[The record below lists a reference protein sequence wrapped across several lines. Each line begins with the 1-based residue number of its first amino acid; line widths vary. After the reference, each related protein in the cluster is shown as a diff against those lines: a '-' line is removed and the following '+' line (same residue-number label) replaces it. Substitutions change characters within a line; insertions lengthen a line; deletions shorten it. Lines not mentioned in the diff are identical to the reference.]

1 MSVKPS
7 AETLVEQHLDALY
20 GLAKAW
26 TRDPDLAQ
34 DLVHRSFLKAFE
46 RRGQLRDPASARAWL
61 VAILRHEI
69 AGEHRAR
76 GRFLDWDAEDF
87 ENLPQAEEPEEAWR
101 PDLLEGL
108 QAALDRLADGH
119 RQVLLLRYQQEL
131 SYEAIAGIL
140 GVALGTVMSR
150 LHRAKTALKVELAA
164 DEPEGRVSG

>member
-1 MSVKPS
+1 MKPS

-20 GLAKAW
+20 GMAKAW

-34 DLVHRSFLKAFE
+34 DLVHRCFLKAFE
-46 RRGQLRDPASARAWL
+46 RRSQLREPGSARAWL
-61 VAILRHEI
+61 IAILRNEI

-87 ENLPQAEEPEEAWR
+87 EALPHADESTEPWR
-101 PDLLEGL
+101 PELLEAL
-108 QAALDRLADGH
+108 PAALDRLADGH

-140 GVALGTVMSR
+140 DVALGTVMSR
-150 LHRAKTALKVELAA
+150 LHRAKTALKVELAD
-164 DEPEGRVSG
+164 DEPGRRGTG

>member
-1 MSVKPS
+1 MKPS
-7 AETLVEQHLDALY
+7 AEALVEQHLDALY
-20 GLAKAW
+20 GMAKAW

-34 DLVHRSFLKAFE
+34 DLVHRCFLKAFE
-46 RRGQLRDPASARAWL
+46 RRGQLRDPGSARAWL
-61 VAILRHEI
+61 VAILRNEI

-87 ENLPQAEEPEEAWR
+87 EELPHAEDEVEAWR
-101 PDLLEGL
+101 PELLEAL
-108 QAALDRLADGH
+108 PAALDRLADGH

-150 LHRAKTALKVELAA
+150 LHRAKTALKVELAG
-164 DEPEGRVSG
+164 DEPERRGTG